1 MKNVFIFIPDI
12 LGYNE
17 TQNLRGFVKH
27 FENTTSF
34 YILTDICYPIIG
46 LCNDNTSQNNH
57 PLSQIHIDC
66 KTGQIS
72 VNGINKDAKITC
84 IMYDYVTFKRC
95 SLSMFN
101 RNNHGENFSTLIH
114 AVQNEKL
121 APSSNGHSFS
131 LIILFLAINILLR
144 FLSNFHKLLKQLRFI
159 LRYSVT
165 ALHMQQ
171 TVDTLKW
178 ALKMLKRQQSVSL
191 CAGNVIMSKITDFLC
206 GLVVLYIIM
215 QYKAVLIHLASET
228 TESIIQALE
237 HLLHFLMGSPA
248 GLKLNSTFNLTLG
261 TFFSYHVTLWRAFL
275 HTTTPLLHFAL
286 YLLVFPGACGLSFQ
300 AALLSDLVAFSSFHI
315 YCIYVYAARLYGVQ
329 IKGLISLWRLFIGR
343 KYNPLRKRVDSHQYT
358 HNQLFVG
365 TLVFTVLLFLFPTT
379 FLYYA
384 VFAVFRIVLLLLNG
398 VLLRLRHG
406 LQCFPIYMMILWLKN
421 SPSVRGAVKLSLM
434 HNSPVEDCK
443 IYVSLLTLPFWEN
456 MRNTL
461 PETLTSVKPISLK
474 VAFRAILMG
483 SLI

>member
-12 LGYNE
+12 LGYDQ
-17 TQNLRGFVKH
+17 TRTLRGFVKH

-34 YILTDICYPIIG
+34 YILTETCYPIIG
-46 LCNDNTSQNNH
+46 FCNDNTSHNNH
-57 PLSQIHIDC
+57 SLSQIHVDC
-66 KTGQIS
+66 NTGQIS
-72 VNGINKDAKITC
+72 VNGIDKDAKITC
-84 IMYDYVTFKRC
+84 VMYDYVAFKRC
-95 SLSMFN
+95 NLSMFN

-121 APSSNGHSFS
+121 TSSINGHSFS
-131 LIILFLAINILLR
+131 FIMLFVAINILLR
-144 FLSNFHKLLKQLRFI
+144 SLSNFHKLLKHLRFM
-159 LRYSVT
+159 LRYSAT
-165 ALHMQQ
+165 ALHLQQ
-171 TVDTLKW
+171 TVYTLKW
-178 ALKMLKRQQSVSL
+178 ALKLLKRRQSVSL
-191 CAGNVIMSKITDFLC
+191 YAGNVIMSKITDFLC
-206 GLVVLYIIM
+206 GLVVLYFIVL
-215 QYKAVLIHLASET
+215 YKAVIIHLASEI

-237 HLLHFLMGSPA
+237 DLLNFLMGSPA

-275 HTTTPLLHFAL
+275 HTTTPLLHLAL

-300 AALLSDLVAFSSFHI
+300 VALLSDLVAFSSFHI

-384 VFAVFRIVLLLLNG
+384 VFAVNSTTFAKWPSVEITPLSAMFSDVHDDF
-398 VLLRLRHG
+398 VAEK
-406 LQCFPIYMMILWLKN
+406 FPIRTRRCK
-421 SPSVRGAVKLSLM
+421 AVT
-434 HNSPVEDCK
+434 N
-443 IYVSLLTLPFWEN
+443 
-456 MRNTL
+456 
-461 PETLTSVKPISLK
+461 
-474 VAFRAILMG
+474 A
-483 SLI
+483 